1 MLGSLISTPLF
12 LAIIGS
18 LLIAWDISKKDKKPV
33 VVVTGLVFLGLMVL
47 VRLKIA
53 FAQGAFFG
61 LFTGIASNMGV
72 ALLVSAGYLAV
83 RKSKAKPFFVLGIL
97 ALGVSLALTIVG
109 KVLGVRST
117 PGNQTQEL
125 AIEGWNT
132 AYGDVNN
139 ASLLLELGPD
149 DNISE
154 IWPILENY
162 DVQTELAFPGL
173 TLEMDEDLAQVI
185 LVFGDA
191 DELDELMEELR
202 LDTENVD
209 HVAINTPVS
218 LDPLP
223 SSPSAEW
230 KRKRPIVANDPL
242 SKSQWTLEAI
252 DASAVHETLREHKP
266 VRKAR
271 VAILDTGVES
281 KHEDINSV
289 FVSTP
294 GNTDKHGHGTH
305 CAGIAGAATNNE
317 LGMASLNWNGDYID
331 ILSYRALGS
340 DGMGSLET
348 IAQAIIDAARN
359 DADVISMSLGGF
371 SLAPPKVI
379 KDAVEFAL
387 DRGAIVVAASGNSNQ
402 DAKNHMPSNV
412 EGVISVSA
420 VDQNGNKAK
429 FSNTNTSLTRPIAA
443 PGVDVVSLIPGDDY
457 GPKSGTSMATPVVS
471 GLLGIMRSLN
481 PELSASQAYTILK
494 ETGVSLKDSDKVGR
508 MINADAAI
516 NAVLELKEPM

>member
-1 MLGSLISTPLF
+1 MLGALFSTPLL

-18 LLIAWDISKKDKKPV
+18 LLIAWDISKKDKKPAV
-33 VVVTGLVFLGLMVL
+33 VITGLVFLGLMVL

-53 FAQGAFFG
+53 ITQGTFLG
-61 LFTGIASNMGV
+61 LFTGVASNMGV

-83 RKSKAKPFFVLGIL
+83 KKSKAKPFFVLGVL
-97 ALGVSLALTIVG
+97 ALGLSLALTIVG
-109 KVLGVRST
+109 KVLGISEASQS
-117 PGNQTQEL
+117 QTLFEGTEEL
-125 AIEGWNT
+125 
-132 AYGDVNN
+132 NN
-139 ASLLLELGPD
+139 HIHDASILVELGPD
-149 DNISE
+149 DSIME
-154 IWPILENY
+154 IYPIYEKY
-162 DVQTELAFPGL
+162 HIHVSKAFPEL
-173 TLEMDEDLAQVI
+173 TLQMDADLAQVYM
-185 LVFGDA
+185 FSGDA
-191 DELDELMEELR
+191 DELERLMEELR

-209 HVAINTPVS
+209 HASINIPVS
-218 LDPLP
+218 LDPP
-223 SSPSAEW
+223 ASTPSAKW
-230 KRKRPIVANDPL
+230 KHKRPIVANDPL
-242 SKSQWTLEAI
+242 SNTQWTLEAI
-252 DASAVHETLREHKP
+252 DAPAVHEILKETSP

-281 KHEDINSV
+281 KHEDITPV
-289 FVSTP
+289 FVKTP
-294 GNTDKHGHGTH
+294 GNTDEHGHGTH
-305 CAGIAGAATNNE
+305 CAGIAGAATNND

-331 ILSYRALGS
+331 ILSYQALGS

-371 SLAPPKVI
+371 SFTPPKVI
-379 KDAVEFAL
+379 KDAVEFAM

-443 PGVDVVSLIPGDDY
+443 PGVDVVSLIPGNDY

-471 GLLGIMRSLN
+471 GLLGIMRSLY
-481 PELSASQAYTILK
+481 PELTASQAYTILH
-494 ETGVSLKDSDKVGR
+494 ESGVTLDDSNKVGR
-508 MINADAAI
+508 MIDADAAV
-516 NAVLELKEPM
+516 NAVLELRQAM